1 MSLRDDGLTKE
12 EGEVMDSLISA
23 AQGFARLPV
32 QHPDEA
38 RDFCDAIH
46 RGQDMLAVR
55 VARREYPAG
64 WPVKGSA

>member
-38 RDFCDAIH
+38 RGF
-46 RGQDMLAVR
+46 
-55 VARREYPAG
+55 EYPVG
-64 WPVKGSA
+64 WPIKGTE